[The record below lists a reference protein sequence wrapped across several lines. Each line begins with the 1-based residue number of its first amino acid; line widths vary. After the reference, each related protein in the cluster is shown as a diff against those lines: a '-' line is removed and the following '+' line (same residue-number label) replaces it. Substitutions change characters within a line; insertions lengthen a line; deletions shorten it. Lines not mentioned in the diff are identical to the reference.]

1 MLNCSTPSIPISS
14 NNHLIQLSFTMARK
28 YDDPFA
34 DSPNLMYIWPHVS
47 KNELHRRIN
56 ETAAAG
62 FSITEPQRGS
72 IKEIS
77 LESTIDGKQTTLA
90 TFPPM
95 YKGGLFVIMRK
106 WDYFHR
112 IYTIL
117 QHLDVQD
124 RPEKVEWKGDLMD
137 SWGRTILFIEHVLE
151 AAIQWCRSPDH
162 DGSICNVLRL
172 FLAQERINTNHSSMR
187 TRKYN
192 IAPDDETALRL
203 CKRSTTRHHCATLIP
218 CALTARHDWQKAD
231 RSDGTRLWLCAVSEP
246 AAIADV
252 RHMIEK
258 DRPASMKVSQGI
270 PLGHLSIVVLQPVS
284 HSVRRL
290 TTCKRPPLC
299 GSSSQVGRKRM
310 LCGWGRSRP
319 RRTGW
324 LRMKAAS
331 APGVEAPEKR

>member
-1 MLNCSTPSIPISS
+1 MTFASAWNFKWLPPPILDCSTLCLTRINQDP
-14 NNHLIQLSFTMARK
+14 HLIPLPSTMAGK

-34 DSPNLMYIWPHVS
+34 DLPNLMYLWPHVS
-47 KNELHRRIN
+47 KNELHRRIK
-56 ETAAAG
+56 ETGAAA
-62 FSITEPQRGS
+62 FSITEPQRGP
-72 IKEIS
+72 IKEVS
-77 LESTIDGKQTTLA
+77 LESAIDGKQTTLA
-90 TFPPM
+90 TFPPK

-151 AAIQWCRSPDH
+151 AAIQWYRSPDH
-162 DGSICNVLRL
+162 DGSICHVLRL
-172 FLAQERINTNHSSMR
+172 FLAQERIDTNHTSMK

-203 CKRSTTRHHCATLIP
+203 CKRSTRHNCATLTP
-218 CALTARHDWQKAD
+218 CALPARHEWQKAD
-231 RSDGTRLWLCAVSEP
+231 RMDGTRLWLFSVSES
-246 AAIADV
+246 AATADV

-270 PLGHLSIVVLQPVS
+270 PLGHLSIVVLRPIS

-290 TTCKRPPLC
+290 TTCERPPLC
-299 GSSSQVGRKRM
+299 GPSSQIG
-310 LCGWGRSRP
+310 
-319 RRTGW
+319 
-324 LRMKAAS
+324 
-331 APGVEAPEKR
+331 